1 MRMPFEVLGYV
12 PDNRNLKCSD
22 LSSVQMTQGLP
33 EPHDPTFNCF
43 YFWGSWLS
51 PMPLT
56 QNMKTGCRYAQLI
69 RLHILS
75 KTSVASLATDWWME
89 PRPPAYV
96 IWKFLPAWQIAGFT
110 HTQTHTQAQHHISG
124 KNRSVAAVKSILRSC
139 KATEAFMIVC
149 ISQGVIQVNHMHT
162 SYTSDW

>member
-1 MRMPFEVLGYV
+1 MIFQHPNTRVWGALNFTLSKQHTHTDKRVKTLRWNFIVKTMRMPFEVLGYV

-110 HTQTHTQAQHHISG
+110 HTPALFQKGTQ
-124 KNRSVAAVKSILRSC
+124 
-139 KATEAFMIVC
+139 
-149 ISQGVIQVNHMHT
+149 VIT
-162 SYTSDW
+162 W